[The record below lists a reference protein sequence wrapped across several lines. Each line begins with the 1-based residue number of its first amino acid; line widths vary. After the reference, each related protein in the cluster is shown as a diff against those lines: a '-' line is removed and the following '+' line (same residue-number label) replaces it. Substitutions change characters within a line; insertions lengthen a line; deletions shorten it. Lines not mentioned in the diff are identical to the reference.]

1 MTLAELEVPATHEVT
16 EDSGEEFYRATQWQL
31 IWWAF
36 RKHRAANIGM
46 VVVGI
51 LYLLAIFCEFVSP
64 YATLFRFDGYLDAP
78 PSRIRVRTEDGSFT
92 RPYVLDIEANLD
104 MDTFLK
110 VYTPVEGGEPHPI
123 RFLHRDPEFAY
134 ELWGLFPTDRHLFG
148 TDGAPVFLFG
158 TDRLGRD
165 LFTRTIYGARISLS
179 VGLVGVVVSFL
190 LGLFIGGAAGYFG
203 GITDQISMRVID
215 FIVSLPTIPLWMAL
229 SVALPRDWS
238 VVKTYFAITLIL
250 SLISWP
256 GLARQVRGKFLSL
269 RGEDFVTSS
278 RLVGSGEMRIM
289 TIHLLPS
296 FMSHLIVTLTL
307 MVPGMIIGETA
318 LSFLGLGLQPPA
330 VSWGVLLQNAQNV
343 VTLAL
348 HPWKLIPCLFVIVTV
363 LMFNFLGDGL
373 RDAVDPYAT

>member
-1 MTLAELEVPATHEVT
+1 MTLAELDVPVTHETV
-16 EDSGEEFYRATQWQL
+16 EGSGEEFYRATQWQL

-36 RKHRAANIGM
+36 RKHRAAMIGLA
-46 VVVGI
+46 VLGV
-51 LYLLAIFCEFVSP
+51 LYLLALFCEFVSP
-64 YATLFRFDGYLDAP
+64 YSTLYRFDGYLDAP
-78 PSRIRVRTEDGSFT
+78 PSRIRIRTEDGTLT
-92 RPYVLDIEANLD
+92 RPHVLDIEPTLD
-104 MDTFLK
+104 METFLTK
-110 VYTPVEGGEPHPI
+110 YTPVEGGERHPI
-123 RFLHRDPEFAY
+123 RLLHRNSEFEY
-134 ELWGLFPTDRHLFG
+134 KMWGLFPADRHLFG

-165 LFTRTIYGARISLS
+165 LFTRTMYGARISLT
-179 VGLVGVVVSFL
+179 VGLVGVVISFV
-190 LGLFIGGAAGYFG
+190 LGLLIGGIAGYFG
-203 GITDQISMRVID
+203 GIADQISMRVID

-229 SVALPRDWS
+229 AVALPREWS

-256 GLARQVRGKFLSL
+256 PLARQVRGKFLAL

-278 RLVGSGEMRIM
+278 RLVGSSEMRIM
-289 TIHLLPS
+289 SIHLLPS

-307 MVPGMIIGETA
+307 MVPNMIIGETG
-318 LSFLGLGLQPPA
+318 LSFLGLGMQPPA

-343 VTLAL
+343 VTLEL

-373 RDAVDPYAT
+373 RDAMDPYAT